1 LSLEEPPA
9 SPSKLNELT
18 WPAALNRL
26 APGNIKK
33 SASDFMKE
41 WEKSLSPP
49 PSESTPM
56 AAADKEEA

>member
-1 LSLEEPPA
+1 M
-9 SPSKLNELT
+9 LNELT

-26 APGNIKK
+26 TPGNIKK

-49 PSESTPM
+49 PTGGATTTAIDEQKDT
-56 AAADKEEA
+56 